1 AACHAPVGETRGSAG
16 DTLEQGG
23 VGRER
28 IALTQP
34 AGERCPRRERE
45 QIVVDHPALP
55 GEPPPLA
62 RGYRGADR
70 ALQGGGVDG
79 VNNAGLLA
87 GGAFELE
94 PEARR
99 AGREQRRARAE
110 HDRRDGKVIF
120 VDQAEGGQ
128 GLRELAAAVDDDL
141 LAGAGL
147 QRVDA
152 LLEIAPED
160 AGIGP
165 AWVLERG
172 RDDDLFLLVDAPG
185 DGIV

>member
-1 AACHAPVGETRGSAG
+1 
-16 DTLEQGG
+16 
-23 VGRER
+23 
-28 IALTQP
+28 
-34 AGERCPRRERE
+34 
-45 QIVVDHPALP
+45 
-55 GEPPPLA
+55 PPLA

-165 AWVLERG
+165 AWFLERG

-185 DGIV
+185 DGIVPHRPEGTEPFIGRAAEENGARVVERLDGQVVPFIRHKVPVEPVEAFARA